1 MKIAVHLE
9 MKDDVELIKTGISDL
24 RTIGFDRI
32 VICHRCSADGIDE
45 ILVRRYSGER
55 LCELRQPGDLNSGR
69 V

>member
-9 MKDDVELIKTGISDL
+9 MKDDVELIEGAISHL
-24 RTIGFDRI
+24 RAIGFEHI
-32 VICHRCSADGIDE
+32 VICDRCSADGINE

-55 LCELRQPGDLNSGR
+55 LCELRQPGDLNSAR